1 MVESL
6 RELLTELEQFG
17 QENDAAIADRPRRM
31 LNITRGTGEFLS
43 VLTQATDAKRVL
55 EIGTSNGYSTLWFAQ
70 AAQKI
75 SGHVTTVELSEY
87 KFDLAATNFER
98 SGLSDYITSL
108 QCEAGKLL
116 ESVEDSSFDL
126 LFLDSNRSEYV
137 QWWPNIKRV
146 LKGGGLLVVDNATSH
161 ADEMAAFVELV
172 SADPDF
178 ATCTVPVGNG
188 QFMATP
194 SVSLVVRLAISP

>member
-17 QENDAAIADRPRRM
+17 QENDAAIADRPHRM
-31 LNITRGTGEFLS
+31 LNITRDTGEFLS
-43 VLTQATDAKRVL
+43 VLTQTTDAKRVL

-98 SGLSDYITSL
+98 SGLSDYITPL
-108 QCEAGKLL
+108 QCNAGKLL
-116 ESVEDSSFDL
+116 ESVDDFSFDL

-146 LKGGGLLVVDNATSH
+146 LREGGLLVVDNATSH
-161 ADEMAAFVELV
+161 ADEMASFMALV
-172 SADPDF
+172 LADPEF
-178 ATCTVPVGNG
+178 TTCTVPVGKG
-188 QFMATP
+188 EFLATRCFGF
-194 SVSLVVRLAISP
+194 SA